1 MPQIHL
7 DEEPIGRLDA
17 LRIDDD
23 EEYDEIVS
31 GLINV
36 SEAEELTLFRG
47 SDLEYTVLEYLAPRT
62 PPSRAQLTS
71 IASIHP
77 APYAPLLLI
86 RDPHLLPLA
95 DLFEVRL

>member
-17 LRIDDD
+17 LRIDD

-62 PPSRAQLTS
+62 LSVACATHVDRVD
-71 IASIHP
+71 P

>member
-17 LRIDDD
+17 LRIDD

-71 IASIHP
+71 IASIQP
-77 APYAPLLLI
+77 RTRPYS
-86 RDPHLLPLA
+86 
-95 DLFEVRL
+95 